1 MLMKAK
7 SFVLSMLVLVRVFT
21 ASAQGF
27 VVHHP
32 DGTLSIF
39 ESAQVDSITMVT
51 EEYSCVLG
59 TWYLG
64 FWKNGD
70 NVIKFDGTEYMA
82 FAGEKLVWGGKGGTP
97 DVYDLKF
104 GSTGKT
110 FVARHTSKNETLRW
124 TITKHTTKL
133 LVLRDG
139 EVYRYFYPTKEQ
151 ADKAQLEKDPPAHAE
166 TTNIN
171 RILSYAGGKTK
182 STLTP
187 MGKHFENRHMT
198 TDEDRAWLLDPAN
211 EPDLVADL
219 TRWVAKSVKLYPYT
233 DPVPADVNQH
243 AIGDCCA
250 MAVFA
255 SLAYLYPDFIKSI
268 ITDNG
273 NRTYT
278 VKMYDPKGQPVDVCV
293 SSKILCDNNGNIG
306 QVTGKNNTVTW
317 ATIME
322 KALMKWEKIYQCNGI
337 EGIGTE
343 HAAPPFTGNGESF
356 SFSPNSL
363 YTSELK
369 LAIEHCLSEGMIT
382 VGGFNVGD
390 LLCGTLKT
398 VTGHAFTF
406 MLSDDDSAIFNMR
419 NPWGNGD
426 QGEDG
431 QLRIPDER
439 TIVQTIDARIVN
451 PGAAAPFLR
460 EDLKPYT
467 PPRYVRRSTD
477 LGVSERLLRRAITH
491 PNSTELW

>member
-1 MLMKAK
+1 MKTKRFLFA
-7 SFVLSMLVLVRVFT
+7 LLMLVSV
-21 ASAQGF
+21 AKAGAQGF
-27 VVHHP
+27 VVHHA
-32 DGTLSIF
+32 DGTMSIF
-39 ESAQVDSITMVT
+39 PSAQVDSITMVT
-51 EEYSCVLG
+51 SEYSCVLG

-70 NVIKFDGTEYMA
+70 TVIKYDGTEYMA

-97 DVYDLKF
+97 DVYTLKF

-110 FVARHTSKNETLRW
+110 FVARHVSKNETLRW
-124 TITKHTTKL
+124 TIFKQTPKL

-139 EVYRYFYPTKEQ
+139 EAYRYFYPTKEQ
-151 ADKAQLEKDPPAHAE
+151 ADKAIMEKDPPAHAE
-166 TTNIN
+166 TANIN

-182 STLTP
+182 SSITP
-187 MGKHFENRHMT
+187 MGKHFENRHVT
-198 TDEDRAWLLDPAN
+198 TDDDRAWLLDPAN
-211 EPDLVADL
+211 EPDMVAGL
-219 TRWVAKSVKLYPYT
+219 TRWVTKSVKLYPYT

-278 VKMYDPKGQPVDVCV
+278 VKMYDPQGQPVDVCV
-293 SSKILCDNNGNIG
+293 SNKILCDNSANIG
-306 QVTGKNNTVTW
+306 QVTGKNNAVTW

-322 KALMKWEKIYQCNGI
+322 KALMKWEQIYQCNGI

-369 LAIEHCLSEGMIT
+369 LAIEHCLGEGMIT
-382 VGGFNVGD
+382 VGGFNVPD

-406 MLSDDDSAIFNMR
+406 MLADDDSAIFNMR

-426 QGEDG
+426 QHEDG

-439 TIVQTIDARIVN
+439 VIVQTIDARIVN
-451 PGAAAPFLR
+451 PGAAAPYLR
-460 EDLKPYT
+460 TDLKPYT
-467 PPRYVRRSTD
+467 PPHYVKLSTD
-477 LGVSERLLRRAITH
+477 LGVSERLLRRHITH